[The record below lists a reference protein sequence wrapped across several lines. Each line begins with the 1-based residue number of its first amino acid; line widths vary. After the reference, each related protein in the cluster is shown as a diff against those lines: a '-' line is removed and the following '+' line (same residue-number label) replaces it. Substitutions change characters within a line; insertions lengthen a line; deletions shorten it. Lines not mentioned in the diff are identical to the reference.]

1 MSQDRV
7 FPSNVPAGPVDG
19 HRGGVRPGESV
30 GRPLAAFLLGA
41 LWLTAGLDAWA
52 QARFEGQG
60 RVVAVDAAAPSVTLD
75 HGAIPGLMA
84 AMRMAFPVQRPGLLH
99 GVRVGDLVRFTLEP
113 RGPDW
118 VVATL
123 EPAGERP
130 RAASFAAPELALRT
144 LAGEP
149 VRLSDL
155 RGKVV
160 LLNFWA
166 TWCIPCRTEMPAIE
180 ALYQRYR
187 AQGLEVLAVNLD
199 RLSTAGVE
207 AFLKEV
213 KVTFPIV
220 LDPDWSAARTY
231 GVLGVPTS
239 YLIDR
244 AGNVVVREVGERD
257 WADEVSQAA
266 VKRLLP

>member
-1 MSQDRV
+1 MAPQ
-7 FPSNVPAGPVDG
+7 
-19 HRGGVRPGESV
+19 
-30 GRPLAAFLLGA
+30 LAASLLVA
-41 LWLTAGLDAWA
+41 LWLTAGLDARA

-75 HGAIPGLMA
+75 HGPIPGLMA
-84 AMRMAFPVQRPGLLH
+84 AMRMALPVQRPDLLQ
-99 GVRVGDLVRFTLEP
+99 GVRVGDLVQFTLEP

-123 EPAGERP
+123 EPVERAGDRP
-130 RAASFAAPELALRT
+130 RSVSFAAPELVLRT

-160 LLNFWA
+160 LVNFWA

-199 RLSTAGVE
+199 RLSTTGVE

-231 GVLGVPTS
+231 GVLGLPTS

-257 WADEVSQAA
+257 WADELSQAA
-266 VKRLLP
+266 VRRLLP